1 MRVRQDREIG
11 EILPLQQRNAHDLE
25 VAGRHRI
32 RQRLVRRGLV
42 ARPAFD
48 ADEARGQAMDV
59 ERHRGRDCGTANSGK
74 SAQLR
79 QQHGGETP
87 HAGLV
92 DRPAGQIV
100 FGEQY
105 TIADESRIDAACGV
119 EVSKEQPR
127 DQQHHHGE
135 RHLGCHQDVP
145 HPAARL
151 GVRAR
156 AQVLRSDT
164 RELQR
169 RGQTEDDRAG
179 DAEQHRDRQ
188 ARSIHAG
195 LERDGDPSHAHLR
208 QRIQRPRSPNRH
220 AGAERRATQG
230 EHEAFGQEQLRD
242 APRLRA
248 ERQTNRHFLAPG
260 ARPRQQQIGG
270 VAADRKQQ
278 QERDALED
286 DERGGEETLRTAW
299 RLPERQHV
307 RLHGGVGLRERSRQ
321 LPHDA
326 GDFVL
331 RTCLARVR
339 REPTDDRVAANRS
352 VFQLT
357 RPGEEQW

>member
-1 MRVRQDREIG
+1 MRGRPSTLMKRVGRPWMSSGTADAIAAPRT
-11 EILPLQQRNAHDLE
+11 
-25 VAGRHRI
+25 AGRARSFASSMAAKRRMPASSTGRPVRSYSASSTPSRTNPGSTPRVALKFRKNSPATSNTTTASATSVAI
-32 RQRLVRRGLV
+32 RMFRTRLRGSVFELARRCCGATRASCSAG
-42 ARPAFD
+42 ARPKT
-48 ADEARGQAMDV
+48 
-59 ERHRGRDCGTANSGK
+59 H
-74 SAQLR
+74 
-79 QQHGGETP
+79 
-87 HAGLV
+87 
-92 DRPAGQIV
+92 
-100 FGEQY
+100 
-105 TIADESRIDAACGV
+105 
-119 EVSKEQPR
+119 
-127 DQQHHHGE
+127 
-135 RHLGCHQDVP
+135 
-145 HPAARL
+145 
-151 GVRAR
+151 
-156 AQVLRSDT
+156 
-164 RELQR
+164 
-169 RGQTEDDRAG
+169 RAG

-188 ARSIHAG
+188 ARSIDGG
-195 LERDGDPSHAHLR
+195 LERDGNPSHAHLR

-248 ERQTNRHFLAPG
+248 ERQANRHFLAPG

-299 RLPERQHV
+299 RPPERQHV

-357 RPGEEQW
+357 RPGEEQR